1 MLPLAADTAL
11 PVAPSHLEVTVDAV
25 TPLAHPAVII
35 HPLVTVAAM
44 NRPHRPAT
52 VSVPP
57 YAVAAAVAV
66 AEEVVVVAAAAAEVV
81 SHITVVAAAVVA
93 AVVTGPLH
101 RDAPLPRLT
110 STRHH
115 VAVAAVAMVGA
126 MTIPRPDVAAGTR
139 TTRTRVPTAVGLVA
153 GGITMN
159 PIEGVR

>member
-1 MLPLAADTAL
+1 MMLPLAADTAL
-11 PVAPSHLEVTVDAV
+11 PVAPSHLEATVDAATLLV
-25 TPLAHPAVII
+25 HPAVII

-57 YAVAAAVAV
+57 CAVAAAVVAV
-66 AEEVVVVAAAAAEVV
+66 VVVVAAAAAEVV
-81 SHITVVAAAVVA
+81 SRITVVVVA
-93 AVVTGPLH
+93 AVVTGLLH
-101 RDAPLPRLT
+101 RDALPPRLT
-110 STRHH
+110 STHH
-115 VAVAAVAMVGA
+115 RVAVAAVAMVGA
-126 MTIPRPDVAAGTR
+126 MTIPHPGVAAAGTR